1 MRVVELFSGIGVSS
15 CGMKAAGANVVG
27 ACEIESKFVHAY
39 NSQNILNPV
48 ATAADVDDYEVPECD
63 LLSGGPVCK
72 AFSPGAGLFGTK
84 GKDDVRNTFPH
95 FFRALDRCDPQY
107 VLVENS
113 YGLRRFSDYL
123 SDIIKELQRRGY
135 YTDCSEIDCYDYG
148 VPQHRH
154 RVVMLGSKGDPWYV
168 TKPVDR
174 DGPLA
179 VGGCLGAPPKGDK
192 LPLTRPMTDKE
203 LAYWRRDPKRE
214 RRHPP
219 LRWDRAA
226 GTVVSNYKRG
236 VPYGVV
242 VREDGGMHMCN
253 PRLAARLMGVPDEYD
268 VNVLPRTK
276 MLEGLGNGFPAPV
289 VRHLVGALTS
299 A

>member
-1 MRVVELFSGIGVSS
+1 
-15 CGMKAAGANVVG
+15 MKAAGATVVG
-27 ACEIESKFVHAY
+27 ACEIESKFVQAY
-39 NSQNILNPV
+39 NSQRILDPV
-48 ATAADVDDYEVPECD
+48 ATASDVDDYDVPECD

-72 AFSPGAGLFGTK
+72 AFSPGAALFGTQ
-84 GKDDVRNTFPH
+84 GKDDTRNTFPH
-95 FFRALDRCDPQY
+95 FFRALDRSNPRY
-107 VLVENS
+107 VLMENS
-113 YGLRRFSDYL
+113 SGMKRFMSYL

-135 YTDCSEIDCYDYG
+135 YTDCAEVDCYDYG
-148 VPQHRH
+148 VPQHR
-154 RVVMLGSKGDPWYV
+154 RRMVMLGSKGDPWYI

-174 DGPLA
+174 TGPA
-179 VGGCLGAPPKGDK
+179 TVGDCLGDSPEGDK
-192 LPLTRPMTDKE
+192 LPLTRPMTE
-203 LAYWRRDPKRE
+203 REMAYWRRDPKRE

-219 LRWDRAA
+219 LRWDGPA

-242 VREDGGMHMCN
+242 VREDESYHMCN

-268 VNVLPRTK
+268 VNVLSRTK

-289 VRHLVGALTS
+289 VRHLVGALMG